1 MRYLYLT
8 CACLLATLSLAA
20 QQNFIPGTVMLP
32 GGDSARGRIDYRKW
46 DKSPLQIVF
55 RDDNGVEKTYK
66 PEDIKGFRV
75 AENDETYLSVNALM
89 DVTKETVDIL
99 SASRERDSVSG
110 TFFFRQLMNGPVK
123 LLLYVDRNNR
133 EHFAVMEK
141 DSVTQLVKKT
151 VYVHDHDSPD
161 YSKLL
166 THYFY
171 RQQLANIAGEC
182 VPQQKVL
189 RLDYSE
195 KDIRK
200 ILQQYTACRYP
211 GEKVV
216 LRKEDRQT
224 KATVGVMG
232 GGSMTFT
239 SFTGD
244 HPLARGKYDP
254 KFSPVA
260 GIFLDI
266 PISRNRQKFSWN
278 NELVYATRPMASTFM
293 RNGLRYEVDVDLRYI
308 QVQTLVKYT
317 YPKGRL
323 RPYVNAGVAGA
334 ISIGGKD
341 ELRRITENSSYV
353 PEPEKAL
360 DGGREFFLPLLAGVG
375 VRYEKLHA
383 EVRCVLP
390 HNVSP
395 FLALN
400 SQVMNLQLL
409 VRYTLF

>member
-232 GGSMTFT
+232 GGSRPSRVSPAIIRSPGGNTIRNF
-239 SFTGD
+239 
-244 HPLARGKYDP
+244 HPW
-254 KFSPVA
+254 PV
-260 GIFLDI
+260 
-266 PISRNRQKFSWN
+266 FSWTSRFP
-278 NELVYATRPMASTFM
+278 ATVRSSHGTT
-293 RNGLRYEVDVDLRYI
+293 NW
-308 QVQTLVKYT
+308 YT
-317 YPKGRL
+317 P
-323 RPYVNAGVAGA
+323 PA
-334 ISIGGKD
+334 
-341 ELRRITENSSYV
+341 
-353 PEPEKAL
+353 PW
-360 DGGREFFLPLLAGVG
+360 LPPSCATV
-375 VRYEKLHA
+375 
-383 EVRCVLP
+383 CV
-390 HNVSP
+390 
-395 FLALN
+395 
-400 SQVMNLQLL
+400 
-409 VRYTLF
+409 TK

>member
-1 MRYLYLT
+1 MRFLYLT
-8 CACLLATLSLAA
+8 CACLVATLSLSA
-20 QQNFIPGTVMLP
+20 QQNFIPGTVTFP
-32 GGDSARGRIDYRKW
+32 NGDSARGLIDYRKW

-55 RDDNGVEKTYK
+55 RDGGGAEKTYK

-75 AENDETYLSVNALM
+75 AENEESYLSINARM
-89 DVTKETVDIL
+89 DVTKETVDVL
-99 SASRERDSVSG
+99 SDSRERDWVSG
-110 TFFFRQLMNGPVK
+110 AFFFRVLMNGPVK
-123 LLLYVDRNNR
+123 LLVYADRNSR
-133 EHFAVMEK
+133 EHFAVVEK
-141 DSVTQLVKKT
+141 DSVTQLVKKV
-151 VYVHDHDSPD
+151 VYVHDQDSPD
-161 YSKLL
+161 YSKLM

-171 RQQLANIAGEC
+171 RQQLANIAGKC
-182 VPQQKVL
+182 VAQQKVL

-200 ILQQYTACRYP
+200 ILQQYVTCRYP
-211 GEKVV
+211 GEQVT

-224 KATVGVMG
+224 KATFGVMA
-232 GGSMTFT
+232 GGSMNFIR
-239 SFTGD
+239 FTGD

-254 KFSPVA
+254 TFSPVA

-278 NELVYATRPMASTFM
+278 NEVVYTSRPMSSSFM
-293 RNGLRYEVDVDLRYI
+293 RSGLHYEADIDLQYI
-308 QVQTLVKYT
+308 QIQTLVKYT
-317 YPKGRL
+317 YPKGKL
-323 RPYVNAGVAGA
+323 RPYANVGVAGA

-341 ELRRITENSSYV
+341 ELRRIVENSSFT

-360 DGGREFFLPLLAGVG
+360 DGGREFFLPVLTGVG

-383 EVRCVLP
+383 ELRYTFP
-390 HNVSP
+390 HNISP

-400 SQVMNLQLL
+400 SHVMSLQLL